1 VCDLRNFI
9 VFSRARGSAVAMP
22 QAESCTLAGVARA
35 YVCRQWQGLNRDF
48 QSCCVALETFDVH
61 AWVERNVTMESA
73 LGTYS
78 IEWTQPQID
87 EAQKVLICGFY
98 ARRLGNDV
106 FWKRVYCKRHD
117 VEMSG
122 LPLIE
127 MASAEEAVGAAQ
139 EASTEAMI
147 ASPWSEFESEQVDPP
162 TPLPP
167 PAVPAGILV
176 SQSPCRGMSNF
187 LVWMEQEI
195 MPRLKAWMDLI
206 ADVVRCLADELLGV
220 DGVLSMQV
228 LQSFAVFD
236 TDFIVCLEPRLP
248 ARFCCEAIL
257 MHIMFR
263 MASLRFQT

>member
-1 VCDLRNFI
+1 M
-9 VFSRARGSAVAMP
+9 FSRARGSAVAMP

-73 LGTYS
+73 LSTYS
-78 IEWTQPQID
+78 AEWTQPQID
-87 EAQKVLICGFY
+87 EAQKALICEFY

-147 ASPWSEFESEQVDPP
+147 ASPWSESESDLNKLIRRRPCHRRLFQLAYLFHRV
-162 TPLPP
+162 
-167 PAVPAGILV
+167 LV
-176 SQSPCRGMSNF
+176 GTCRIFSCGWNRK
-187 LVWMEQEI
+187 L
-195 MPRLKAWMDLI
+195 
-206 ADVVRCLADELLGV
+206 CHG
-220 DGVLSMQV
+220 
-228 LQSFAVFD
+228 
-236 TDFIVCLEPRLP
+236 
-248 ARFCCEAIL
+248 
-257 MHIMFR
+257 
-263 MASLRFQT
+263 

>member
-1 VCDLRNFI
+1 
-9 VFSRARGSAVAMP
+9 MP

-35 YVCRQWQGLNRDF
+35 YVCRQWQRLNRDF

-78 IEWTQPQID
+78 TGWTQPQID

-98 ARRLGNDV
+98 ARRLGSDV
-106 FWKRVYCKRHD
+106 FWKRVYCKRCH
-117 VEMSG
+117 VEMSR

-127 MASAEEAVGAAQ
+127 MASAEEAVAAAQ
-139 EASTEAMI
+139 EASTEAMS
-147 ASPWSEFESEQVDPP
+147 ASPWSESESEQVDPP

-176 SQSPCRGMSNF
+176 SQSPCRDMSNF

-206 ADVVRCLADELLGV
+206 TDVVRCLADELLGV